1 MHIRPRAHREKD
13 RQKERKADEKQK
25 TEDHT
30 HTARSLLFC
39 SAIIFPF
46 CSSGSSTPR
55 SWCIRRLSLFFF
67 FASEGKKNVFKV
79 KKGEKY
85 EAKETHSERDRAPK
99 KKKKRRDITI
109 AFSLSQS
116 VFCFPFGVVVVVV
129 VVFCGEKN
137 ARGVRGRRRRLTFR
151 WTERERKKV
160 SSFD

>member
-55 SWCIRRLSLFFF
+55 SCIRRLSLFFF
-67 FASEGKKNVFKV
+67 CIRGKKKRFHKV

-85 EAKETHSERDRAPK
+85 EVKETHSERDRAPK
-99 KKKKRRDITI
+99 KKKKRIDITI
-109 AFSLSQS
+109 AFSLSSGSKCFLFS
-116 VFCFPFGVVVVVV
+116 VRC
-129 VVFCGEKN
+129 C
-137 ARGVRGRRRRLTFR
+137 RLRREESAGSQRKKKKTDFQVDQK
-151 WTERERKKV
+151 RERKKV